1 MTDKERKKAF
11 QQARKEEL
19 KQRTAILADTRAEVI
34 RLLDVA
40 RVQIAAT
47 LASSPTEYQSW
58 YLPQLQAEI
67 QRVLA
72 EFGSQAGGVVAAEA
86 SGAWEAGK
94 NLIDNPLQAAGIR
107 LAGMVPSIDTRQLVA
122 MRSFMT
128 DRIKDVAIEAANKIN
143 AELGLVMIGA
153 NSVSDAIARVADIL
167 GDPVTSR
174 ATTIVRT
181 ELGRAY
187 AVAAHE
193 RMLQAKESVPGLK
206 KLWRRSGKIH
216 SRLHHDAADGQIKDV
231 DKPFIIHGK
240 TGAVKMM
247 HPHDPKAPAGEV
259 INCGCVMLPHM
270 ASWDMATPGKK
281 PFSDLELANSSI
293 KRALSEARPVPK
305 APHLKHSSE
314 NLAAFAK
321 LVDGS
326 KLFGANFVGPIMEQ
340 TGASVPEAA
349 ALADYLHDGYRDVNQ
364 ALRGTAPS
372 QRLTAKE
379 LDGYVEAMSGM
390 IDKLP
395 RPYEP
400 SLIRVLGDM
409 NDETRAK
416 VIDAYQHIGQ
426 EVRYNEFLSTSAPG
440 GEFTALNRSQVEL
453 KIKPAQGSRRAGV
466 VGDLSPY
473 HHEKEVLYKA
483 GSRFRVLDIRP
494 LAGDRIR
501 IVLEEIE

>member
-1 MTDKERKKAF
+1 MPPRSKVHLLPPEVKAWLDQALVENKFSDYELLEKELSDRGYQIGKSSINRYGQEFEEKLAAIRIATE
-11 QQARKEEL
+11 QAR
-19 KQRTAILADTRAEVI
+19 AI
-34 RLLDVA
+34 
-40 RVQIAAT
+40 
-47 LASSPTEYQSW
+47 TEAI
-58 YLPQLQAEI
+58 PDD
-67 QRVLA
+67 
-72 EFGSQAGGVVAAEA
+72 AG
-86 SGAWEAGK
+86 
-94 NLIDNPLQAAGIR
+94 
-107 LAGMVPSIDTRQLVA
+107 A
-122 MRSFMT
+122 MT
-128 DRIKDVAIEAANKIN
+128 
-143 AELGLVMIGA
+143 
-153 NSVSDAIARVADIL
+153 
-167 GDPVTSR
+167 
-174 ATTIVRT
+174 
-181 ELGRAY
+181 Y

-193 RMLQAKESVPGLK
+193 RLLQAKESVPGLK

-216 SRLHHDAADGQIKDV
+216 SRLHHDAADGQIQDV
-231 DKPFIIHGK
+231 DKPFVIHAK
-240 TGAVKMM
+240 TGPVKMM

-259 INCGCVMLPHM
+259 INCGCISLPHM

-281 PFSDLELANSSI
+281 PFSDLELANSPI
-293 KRALSEARPVPK
+293 KRALSEAQPVNKP
-305 APHLKHSSE
+305 AQVKHSSK
-314 NLAAFAK
+314 NLAAFAR
-321 LVDGS
+321 LVEGS
-326 KLFGANFVGPIMEQ
+326 KLFGADFVGPIMEK
-340 TGASVPEAA
+340 TGASAPEAA

-364 ALRGTAPS
+364 ALRGIAPS
-372 QRLTAKE
+372 PRMTAKE

-400 SLIRVLGDM
+400 VLMRVLGDM

-416 VIDAYQHIGQ
+416 VLDAYQHIGQ